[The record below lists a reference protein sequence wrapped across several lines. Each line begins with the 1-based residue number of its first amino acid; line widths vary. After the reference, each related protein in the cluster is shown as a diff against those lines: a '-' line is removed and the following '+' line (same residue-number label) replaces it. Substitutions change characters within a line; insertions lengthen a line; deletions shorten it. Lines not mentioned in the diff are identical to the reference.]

1 MMMTPR
7 VFKNIRK
14 QQEGLAIEKFLG
26 CELKPGSPGRRGY
39 VCTNFVAPGC
49 SSNTNTK
56 IHRYDCSMRSSVK
69 KTKTVTGNWEEKLE
83 FFLGSFNLHA
93 WSFNFLFGVYLAN
106 LLRRENSSFRMVR

>member
-14 QQEGLAIEKFLG
+14 QEEGLAIGKFLG

-39 VCTNFVAPGC
+39 VCTNLVAPGC

-56 IHRYDCSMRSSVK
+56 IHKYDCSVRSSVK
-69 KTKTVTGNWEEKLE
+69 KTKTIIGNWKEKVE

-106 LLRRENSSFRMVR
+106 LLRGENSSFRMVR

>member
-14 QQEGLAIEKFLG
+14 QEEGLAIGKFLG

-39 VCTNFVAPGC
+39 VCTNLVALGC
-49 SSNTNTK
+49 PSNTNTK
-56 IHRYDCSMRSSVK
+56 LHRYDCTMRSSVK

-106 LLRRENSSFRMVR
+106 LLRRENSSFRMVS